1 MIVNDYKDFYN
12 KWEDVIGKNTY
23 CHKLYEEKIK
33 KTVSKCTT
41 DFDFYALDDI
51 MCNISKKDQYKSLLL
66 LLIQSKTTI
75 LELDNSFYDKE
86 GNFIDDYSELKY
98 EELEQYILK
107 LGGSPFKV
115 SSFTFTQYN
124 KEIEIVEQEFQKK
137 IKQLKTEQQRLYF
150 ENQFL
155 NSHKEDI
162 RQIIKEIIKEEKK
175 KKKNKTIIQCK
186 CLFCQ

>member
-66 LLIQSKTTI
+66 LQIKTKTTI

-86 GNFIDDYSELKY
+86 GKHRGQITGVDWNQINYYF
-98 EELEQYILK
+98 
-107 LGGSPFKV
+107 
-115 SSFTFTQYN
+115 N
-124 KEIEIVEQEFQKK
+124 
-137 IKQLKTEQQRLYF
+137 QLT
-150 ENQFL
+150 N
-155 NSHKEDI
+155 
-162 RQIIKEIIKEEKK
+162 
-175 KKKNKTIIQCK
+175 
-186 CLFCQ
+186 